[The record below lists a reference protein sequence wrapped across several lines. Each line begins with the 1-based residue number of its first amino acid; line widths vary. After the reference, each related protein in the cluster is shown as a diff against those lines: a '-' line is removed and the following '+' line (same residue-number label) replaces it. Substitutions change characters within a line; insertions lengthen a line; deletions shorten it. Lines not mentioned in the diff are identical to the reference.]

1 MATFLDLPV
10 EIRWQIYR
18 HLMGSKCQVLR
29 PTSSLFPW
37 MDRLEELP
45 ASHGA
50 RRYVDEISIT
60 QVSKQMRYEAN
71 DILGKS
77 LHYELDIDHSNED
90 GWLVR
95 IARLFEVTHVA
106 PGSTCTTKIRIKIT
120 LALGPGTMVSYTR
133 ILEPY
138 EFGTGS
144 WNP

>member
-1 MATFLDLPV
+1 
-10 EIRWQIYR
+10 
-18 HLMGSKCQVLR
+18 
-29 PTSSLFPW
+29 